1 MKRNI
6 LIVGCGDVGREA
18 GRRLQQLG
26 CAVYGIKRT
35 ASDEIPFSCVYGDV
49 SDIESLRACFTQLPD
64 VIHYLIYTVAPA
76 ERTESAYQAA
86 YPEGVKNCLACID
99 TQILQ
104 GFLLVTSTAV
114 YHQQQGQ
121 WVDESTETVPASFS
135 GQKLLAAEDVLHNST
150 VKAVAIRLGGIY
162 GPGRERLIDKVKNG
176 CEINRDIPAYTNRIH
191 RDDCAGILSYL
202 IQMIDSGQE
211 VDSCYIGVDSS
222 PVPEWDVLCCIADLL
237 NINGPVHNG
246 DLPVLRQNKRCRNDR
261 ILSLGYEFLFE
272 HYEEGYKQLITS
284 VKEV

>member
-1 MKRNI
+1 MKKNI

-35 ASDEIPFSCVYGDV
+35 ASDDIPFPCVYGDV
-49 SDIESLRACFTQLPD
+49 SDVESLRACFAQLPD
-64 VIHYLIYTVAPA
+64 VIHYLVYTVAPA

-99 TQILQ
+99 MPILQ

-121 WVDESTETVPASFS
+121 WVDESTETAPTSFS
-135 GQKLLAAEDVLHNST
+135 GQKLLAAEGILSNSS
-150 VKAVAIRLGGIY
+150 VKAVAVRLGGIY
-162 GPGRERLIDKVKNG
+162 GPGRERLINKVKNG
-176 CEINRDIPAYTNRIH
+176 CEINRDIPVYTNRIH

-202 IQMIDSGQE
+202 IQMIDSGRE
-211 VDSCYIGVDSS
+211 VDNCYVGVDSH
-222 PVPEWDVLCCIADLL
+222 PVSEWDVLSCIADLL
-237 NINGPVHNG
+237 NINGPVHNEG
-246 DLPVLRQNKRCRNDR
+246 MQVHHQNKRCRNDR
-261 ILSLGYEFLFE
+261 IRSLGYEFLFE
-272 HYEEGYKQLITS
+272 HYEDGYKQLI
-284 VKEV
+284 KNG